1 MSKSFNS
8 FLMVIIFTTLSNAK
22 YKDDLLNGNGFIVN
36 FGISKIDL
44 KYENPPTY
52 WNNALRCGFSIGV
65 NWEYCFSKHFSV
77 NLGLEF
83 TELGDKKKY
92 DYLSPLWEFDSSASQ
107 WELIDTIRIVGSTQK
122 SLTYV
127 AFPLHLNFRIKSISS
142 KIFVGC
148 SYGYALSSNQ
158 RWDEYIDEK
167 ESGTGM
173 RMEKLIN
180 RNNVSV
186 QIGSYYEPAKFNGRL
201 LIGIMYSEGLSKIS
215 DDPYWYS
222 DFRSNEIR
230 LFIGTKIKS

>member
-1 MSKSFNS
+1 MSSAEYNADLFN
-8 FLMVIIFTTLSNAK
+8 V
-22 YKDDLLNGNGFIVN
+22 NGFIVN

-44 KYENPPTY
+44 KYENPPSY

-65 NWEYCFSKHFSV
+65 NWEYCFPKYFSV

-107 WELIDTIRIVGSTQK
+107 WEIIDTIRILGSTEK
-122 SLTYV
+122 SLAYV
-127 AFPLHLNFRIKSISS
+127 AFPLHFNFRINSISS

-158 RWDEYIDEK
+158 RWDESVGER
-167 ESGTGM
+167 ENSTGM

-180 RNNVSV
+180 RNNVSF
-186 QIGSYYEPAKFNGRL
+186 QIGSSYEPAKFDGRL
-201 LIGIMYSEGLSKIS
+201 LIGIMYSEGLSNIS
-215 DDPYWYS
+215 DDSYWSS
-222 DFRSNEIR
+222 DFRSSEIR
-230 LFIGTKIKS
+230 LFIGTKLKM